1 MMYRTDLAVEAA
13 ANEKGEN
20 SGVSV
25 LERKQGCYTITI
37 VDILTEEASVRLQKP
52 VGRYCTIQLPAFSDH
67 FDYTGEGEDLV
78 AQILQEMLPKEGNV
92 LIMGLGNRSLTADAL
107 GPLTADKILATR
119 HIQKE
124 LGRVAGLTNIRPV
137 SVCSPG
143 VLGMTGMETQEILAA
158 LVKQLH
164 PAAVIA
170 VDALAASELGRMGC
184 TVQITDSGIAP
195 GSGVGNHRPQLN
207 RETVGVP
214 VIGLGVPTVIDGS
227 VLARELLDKEAGKL
241 PETPEIPLTITV
253 REIDL
258 LVSRAAAL
266 LSMAINRALNP
277 SVEEQWF
284 RELTE

>member
-13 ANEKGEN
+13 AGEKGEN
-20 SGVSV
+20 SGVLVS
-25 LERKQGCYTITI
+25 EQKQGRYTITI
-37 VDILTEEASVRLQKP
+37 VDILTKEASARLQKP
-52 VGRYCTIQLPAFSDH
+52 LGKYCTISFPAFSDH
-67 FDYTGEGEDLV
+67 VDSTGEGTNLV
-78 AQILQEMLPKEGNV
+78 SQTLQEMLPKEGNV

-107 GPLTADKILATR
+107 GPLTADKVLATR

-143 VLGMTGMETQEILAA
+143 VLGMTGMETREILTA
-158 LVKQLH
+158 LVRQLH

-214 VIGLGVPTVIDGS
+214 VIGLGVPTVMDGS
-227 VLARELLDKEAGKL
+227 LLARDLLGEEGNRA
-241 PETPEIPLTITV
+241 PQIPEIPLTITV

-266 LSMAINRALNP
+266 LAMAINRALNP